1 MGIST
6 LLRKSTRDE
15 IIRVS
20 VCSGFSLGPASNGV
34 ERLVLWEMTLCKWK
48 VKAFLGVYDLL
59 PLLCGKDVIE
69 ILSIC

>member
-15 IIRVS
+15 IRVS

-34 ERLVLWEMTLCKWK
+34 ERCVLWEMTLCKWN